1 MDLQSIII
9 ILACFLSIYLG
20 IFTAIMAEEELKD
33 ALKYL
38 RVFQNLILTLVSY
51 VLFYPYIKLYA
62 IIVSLIILLIMF
74 NFKSIKRDL
83 WIYPIL
89 GIIMGVNSS
98 IMMISLVFL
107 YGFPSGS
114 ILYEKFKNNAYIQPF
129 YYSSFVFM
137 AIVVS
142 YL

>member
-1 MDLQSIII
+1 MDLQGISVII
-9 ILACFLSIYLG
+9 ACFLSVYLG
-20 IFTAIMAEEELKD
+20 IFTAILAEEELKD

-38 RVFQNLILTLVSY
+38 RVFQNLLITLTSY

-62 IIVSLIILLIMF
+62 ILVSIAVLLVMF
-74 NFKSIKRDL
+74 NFKSIRRDL

-89 GIIMGVNSS
+89 GIVIGVNSS
-98 IMMISLVFL
+98 IMMVTLVFL

-114 ILYEKFKNNAYIQPF
+114 ILYEKFKNKAYIQTF
-129 YYSSFVFM
+129 YYISFIFM

>member
-1 MDLQSIII
+1 MDLQGLSI
-9 ILACFLSIYLG
+9 ILACFLSLYLG
-20 IFTAIMAEEELKD
+20 IFTAILAEEELKD

-38 RVFQNLILTLVSY
+38 RVFQNLLVALAIYILSY
-51 VLFYPYIKLYA
+51 HYIKLYA
-62 IIVSLIILLIMF
+62 IIISLIVLLVMF
-74 NFKSIKRDL
+74 NFKSIRRDL

-89 GIIMGVNSS
+89 GIAVGINPSLIMVT
-98 IMMISLVFL
+98 LAFL

-114 ILYEKFKNNAYIQPF
+114 ILYEKFKNKAYIQTF
-129 YYSSFVFM
+129 YYISFIFM